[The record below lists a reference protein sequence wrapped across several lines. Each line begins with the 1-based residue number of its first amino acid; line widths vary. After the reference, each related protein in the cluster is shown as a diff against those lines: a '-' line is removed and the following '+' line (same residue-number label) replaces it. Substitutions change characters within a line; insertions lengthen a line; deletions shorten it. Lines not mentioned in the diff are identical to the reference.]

1 MDASWQPDAVNELKQ
16 QAYQRPLGG
25 GVDLSQED
33 PSTHWH
39 ATTPAREEAKDSALS
54 MCST

>member
-25 GVDLSQED
+25 GVDLSQEN
-33 PSTHWH
+33 PSTHRH
-39 ATTPAREEAKDSALS
+39 ATTSARFEPVYG
-54 MCST
+54 STP